1 MVNNMVTEID
11 YAEVPKIKDVVLI
24 QGIAPGVGYIGR
36 NVAGY
41 LVSELK
47 AKKFAELYSDAL
59 PPVVN
64 VDHNGSGLIITMKYE
79 LYYVKGDKK
88 KKQKDMVIV
97 VGDAQSMTTEGYYEI
112 ARSIL
117 EFLEEM
123 FGIKEV
129 ISIGGFGTGMLVEKR
144 KPHVYGAANNEKY
157 LRLFEKLGVKFKNT
171 EVTQIVGAAGVIVG
185 EATRMEIDAV
195 CLMGETSGLLLSDPK
210 ATEAVLEVL
219 NQYLNLDLDLSKI
232 QEHVKEVEKVLK
244 KIDEMQKKA
253 FTQLMKKKEGDDE
266 HLGYIG

>member
-1 MVNNMVTEID
+1 MVINMVTEID
-11 YAEVPKIKDVVLI
+11 YNELPKIKDVVLI

-47 AKKFAELYSDAL
+47 AEKFAELHSDAL

-64 VDHNGSGLIITMKYE
+64 VDHNGTGLIISMKYE
-79 LYYVKGDKK
+79 FYYKKGDKRK
-88 KKQKDMVIV
+88 KEKDLVIV
-97 VGDAQSMTTEGYYEI
+97 IGDAQSMTTEGYYEI

-123 FGIKEV
+123 FGISEV
-129 ISIGGFGTGMLVEKR
+129 ISIGGFGTGVLVENR
-144 KPHVYGAANNEKY
+144 KPHVYGAANKEKY
-157 LRLFEKLGVKFKNT
+157 MKKFEELGVKFKNT

-185 EATRMEIDAV
+185 EATRMDINAV

-219 NQYLNLDLDLSKI
+219 SKYLNLKLDLSKI
-232 QEHVKEVEKVLK
+232 KEHVEEVEKVLK

-253 FTQLMKKKEGDDE
+253 LNQLVKRKEGDDE
-266 HLGYIG
+266 SLGYIG